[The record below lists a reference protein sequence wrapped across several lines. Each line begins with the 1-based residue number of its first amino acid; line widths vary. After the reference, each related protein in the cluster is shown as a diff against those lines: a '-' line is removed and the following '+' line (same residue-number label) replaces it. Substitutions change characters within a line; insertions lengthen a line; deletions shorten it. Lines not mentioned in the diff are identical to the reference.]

1 MGSTGSKRKR
11 RGFFLRGLG
20 VVLPAVLT
28 VFVFV
33 TVFEFVR
40 GSVASPINR
49 LIYATLESNGLGWSV
64 LRVVGVDP
72 YAPQFLLPAE
82 EQPHDILGLFEQEQ
96 LRTPSQDGPIEERPA
111 LLAAVAD
118 LRAERA
124 TWVRDLRA
132 LGIDSTALR
141 RATQEAVG
149 VWVGI
154 LIAAFGVLFVGY
166 LASGFLG
173 RSAISAMHRLGS
185 RLPVVRSVYPY
196 TKQLVDFFLAE
207 SDLDFDTVVAAPY
220 PSSDIWS
227 IGFVTGTGLSS
238 LQEAREAPH
247 LSVYFP
253 TSPLPM
259 TGFTVFM
266 DAACLVPLDLSV
278 EEALRVVV
286 TAGVVVPPSE
296 SVEGLQETMARLG
309 VPPRHSPTQ

>member
-1 MGSTGSKRKR
+1 MGSTGTKRKR

-33 TVFEFVR
+33 TVFDFVR
-40 GSVASPINR
+40 GSVATPINR
-49 LIYATLESNGLGWSV
+49 LIYTTLEGNGLGWSV
-64 LRVVGVDP
+64 LRGLGVDP
-72 YAPQFLLPAE
+72 YEPRFLLPFE
-82 EQPHDILGLFEQEQ
+82 EQPPAIGDLFERDL
-96 LRTPSQDGPIEERPA
+96 LRHPSSETPVEERPA
-111 LLAAVAD
+111 LLADLAE
-118 LRAERA
+118 LRAERVA
-124 TWVRDLRA
+124 WVRDQRA
-132 LGIDSTALR
+132 LGIDPAVLR
-141 RATQEAVG
+141 QATQEAVG

-154 LIAAFGVLFVGY
+154 LIAVFGVLSVGY

-173 RSAISAMHRLGS
+173 RGAISAMHRLGS

-207 SDLDFDTVVAAPY
+207 SDLDFDTVVAAAY
-220 PSSDIWS
+220 PSSDTWS
-227 IGFVTGTGLSS
+227 IGFVTGTGLKS
-238 LQEAREAPH
+238 LQDARGAPH

-266 DAACLVPLDLSV
+266 DAKGLVPLDLSV

-309 VPPRHSPTQ
+309 VPPRHAPTP

>member
-1 MGSTGSKRKR
+1 MASSVSKRR
-11 RGFFLRGLG
+11 SRGFFLRGLG

-49 LIYATLESNGLGWSV
+49 LIYTALEGNGLGWSV
-64 LRVVGVDP
+64 LGALDVDP
-72 YAPQFLLPAE
+72 YEPRFLLPAE
-82 EQPHDILGLFEQEQ
+82 EQPQAIADLFAQPDLLRGLPPQE
-96 LRTPSQDGPIEERPA
+96 SPA
-111 LLAAVAD
+111 FLAALAD
-118 LRAERA
+118 LRIKQER
-124 TWVRDLRA
+124 WVRDLHA
-132 LGIDSTALR
+132 LGVDASALR
-141 RATQEAVG
+141 GETQGAVG

-166 LASGFLG
+166 LTSGFLG
-173 RSAISAMHRLGS
+173 RGAISAMHRLGS

-227 IGFVTGTGLSS
+227 IGFVTGTGLKS
-238 LQEAREAPH
+238 LQEARETPH

-266 DAACLVPLDLSV
+266 DAAGLVPLDLSV

-309 VPPRHSPTQ
+309 VPPRRSSTP